1 MTIKDTVVN
10 LSVFIFCIAKD
21 QFIYTIP
28 HTYLTVIISFNELA
42 SKSITMFLIILGLLL
57 IIIISAAAKN
67 NFAIAK
73 FVGIGRIVGLLFIL
87 IGISTACIKQIDA
100 GEVGVKV
107 LFGSVQNEVL
117 QSGLHFVNPL
127 LDIKRLDVKTQ
138 NYTMSGVHDE
148 GDKAG
153 DDAIRVLTSDGLEV
167 TIDLTVLYRVVAAD
181 APRLLRE
188 TGEDF
193 RDKIVRPITRTKIR
207 DNAVYYQAVD
217 LFGNKRDEFQQRI
230 YKTIEDDFKKR
241 GLMLEQ
247 LLVRN
252 ITLPNSVKASIESKI
267 NAEQDA
273 KKMEFVLL
281 KEKQEAERKRVEAQ
295 GIADYQRIINTG
307 LTDQQLQY
315 EQIKAMK
322 EIALSQNAKIIVMG
336 KGNTPLIIDG
346 KQ

>member
-1 MTIKDTVVN
+1 M
-10 LSVFIFCIAKD
+10 
-21 QFIYTIP
+21 
-28 HTYLTVIISFNELA
+28 
-42 SKSITMFLIILGLLL
+42 LL
-57 IIIISAAAKN
+57 IIIGIIILIVSAVILKSSPGLEK
-67 NFAIAK
+67 IK
-73 FVGIGRIVGLLFIL
+73 PIGTIVGFIFIL
-87 IGISTACIKQIDA
+87 LGIATSCVKQIDA
-100 GEVGVKV
+100 GEVGVKI
-107 LFGSVQNEVL
+107 LFGNIQNDVL
-117 QSGLHFVNPL
+117 GSGLHFINPL
-127 LDIKRLDVKTQ
+127 LDVKTLDVKTQ
-138 NYTMSGVHDE
+138 NYTMTGVNDE
-148 GDKAG
+148 GQKAG
-153 DDAIRVLTSDGLEV
+153 DDAIKVLTSDGLEV
-167 TIDLTVLYRVVAAD
+167 TIDLTVLYRIVAAD
-181 APRLLRE
+181 APMLLRE
-188 TGEDF
+188 TGDDF

-230 YKTIEDDFKKR
+230 YKSIEDDFRKR

-322 EIALSQNAKIIVMG
+322 ELALSTNAKVIVMG
-336 KGNTPLIIDG
+336 KGNTPIIIDG
-346 KQ
+346 KN

>member
-1 MTIKDTVVN
+1 
-10 LSVFIFCIAKD
+10 
-21 QFIYTIP
+21 
-28 HTYLTVIISFNELA
+28 
-42 SKSITMFLIILGLLL
+42 MFLIVIGFILLVITAVVL
-57 IIIISAAAKN
+57 KN
-67 NFAIAK
+67 NPALAK
-73 FVGIGRIVGLLFIL
+73 FKPIGRIAGFAFIIL
-87 IGISTACIKQIDA
+87 GILNSCVKQIDA
-100 GEVGVKV
+100 GQVGVKV
-107 LFGSVQNEVL
+107 LFGSIQNDVMG
-117 QSGLHFVNPL
+117 SGLHFINPL
-127 LDIKRLDVKTQ
+127 LEIKKLDVKTQ

-148 GDKAG
+148 GTQVG

-167 TIDLTVLYRVVAAD
+167 TIDLTVLYRVVGAD

-188 TGEDF
+188 TGDDY

-217 LFGNKRDEFQQRI
+217 LFGSKRDVFQQRI
-230 YKTIEDDFKKR
+230 YKSIEEDFKKR

-322 EIALSQNAKIIVMG
+322 ELALSANAKVIVMG
-336 KGNTPLIIDG
+336 KGNTPIIIDG

>member
-1 MTIKDTVVN
+1 
-10 LSVFIFCIAKD
+10 
-21 QFIYTIP
+21 
-28 HTYLTVIISFNELA
+28 
-42 SKSITMFLIILGLLL
+42 MFLIILGIILL
-57 IIIISAAAKN
+57 IASAAFLSRN
-67 NFAIAK
+67 EQLAK
-73 FVGIGRIVGLLFIL
+73 FKTTGKILGLLFIVL
-87 IGISTACIKQIDA
+87 GVITSCFVQINA
-100 GEVGVKV
+100 GNIGVKS
-107 LFGSVQNEVL
+107 LFGNIKNEIL
-117 QSGLHFVNPL
+117 GSGLHFVNPL
-127 LDIKRLDVKTQ
+127 YNIEELDVKTQ
-138 NYTMSGVHDE
+138 NYTMSGVNDE
-148 GDKAG
+148 GQKQG
-153 DDAIRVLTSDGLEV
+153 DDAIKVLTSDGLEV
-167 TIDLTVLYRVVAAD
+167 TIDLTVLYRIVSAD
-181 APRLLRE
+181 APKLLRE
-188 TGEDF
+188 TGNDY

-217 LFGNKRDEFQQRI
+217 LFGSKRDEFQQRI
-230 YKTIEDDFKKR
+230 YKTIEEDFKKR

-322 EIALSQNAKIIVMG
+322 ELALSTNAKVIVMG
-336 KGNTPLIIDG
+336 KGGAPMIIDT
-346 KQ
+346 K